1 MAGAFFLVFASS
13 DTVPGRKLDILP
25 EIFHLEIHTVI
36 CDLLIFRSGCLHG
49 EILD

>member
-1 MAGAFFLVFASS
+1 VFASF
-13 DTVPGRKLDILP
+13 DVVPGGKPDVLP
-25 EIFHLEIHTVI
+25 EIFHLDIHNVI